1 MQAAAGANRSMERKS
16 AIPECF
22 QIALS
27 DNIATLLQD
36 AEPGVVAIRGEAEE
50 REIRLAQPIRM
61 GHKVALRAIETGAPV
76 VKYGVPI
83 GEATRFIAPGEW
95 VHLHNCRSL
104 YDAGSS
110 SLDVET
116 GAREEMPYV

>member
-1 MQAAAGANRSMERKS
+1 MA
-16 AIPECF
+16 ECF
-22 QIALS
+22 QIVPT
-27 DNIATLLQD
+27 DNVATLLQD
-36 AEPGVVAIRGEAEE
+36 AGGPGVVAIRGEAEQ